1 MHIHI
6 YALCYIIHY
15 IHVYVHTCMYI
26 LRFPPL
32 PSPSPLPSP
41 LYFSSERVFFVFTR
55 VRHSISLAHSCT
67 FVSSLFISRSFW
79 DRCGFLIFFFF
90 LFFFITNFSS
100 SLFRSL
106 FSFRFCESHAIHI
119 WYIHRFFFFLFP
131 SQIIYMYINII
142 FPSYNRE

>member
-106 FSFRFCESHAIHI
+106 FFFSFFANLTPFTFDTFTDSS
-119 WYIHRFFFFLFP
+119 FSFFLHRL
-131 SQIIYMYINII
+131 SICILT
-142 FPSYNRE
+142 